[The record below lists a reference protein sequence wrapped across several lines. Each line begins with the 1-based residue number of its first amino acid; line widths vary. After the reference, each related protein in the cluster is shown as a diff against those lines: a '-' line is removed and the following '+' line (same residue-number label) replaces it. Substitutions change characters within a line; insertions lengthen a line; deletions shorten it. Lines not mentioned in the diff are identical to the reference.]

1 MVNEQVLTVSLEEF
15 GLSKY
20 ESQAYVALISKG
32 TISAS
37 ELAYYS
43 EVPRTK
49 IYPTLLKLENKKL
62 AIISKSKP
70 IMCTAISPE
79 DAFDGI
85 IHEQINKINAM
96 NTLVS
101 NLKKQ
106 VKKVESQEDQ
116 KKKGISTLVQTK
128 F

>member
-1 MVNEQVLTVSLEEF
+1 
-15 GLSKY
+15 
-20 ESQAYVALISKG
+20 
-32 TISAS
+32 
-37 ELAYYS
+37 
-43 EVPRTK
+43 
-49 IYPTLLKLENKKL
+49 
-62 AIISKSKP
+62 
-70 IMCTAISPE
+70 MCTAISPE
-79 DAFDGI
+79 DAFDGV

-116 KKKGISTLVQTK
+116 KKKDIFTLVQTK